1 MNYLNIVSVVENYM
15 EHSIISEAGWPIKRH
30 SESERYLALR
40 IENLSLTEGCP
51 AQPAPWRQSINARD
65 SESQFKRSAKLP
77 VRDGIAG
84 GP

>member
-40 IENLSLTEGCP
+40 IVLP
-51 AQPAPWRQSINARD
+51 AA
-65 SESQFKRSAKLP
+65 
-77 VRDGIAG
+77 
-84 GP
+84 